1 MKQVRK
7 SLIVLHSISMMP
19 CLPCKWG
26 LRACILF
33 VLSGWHTMNHSMCCR
48 AEHHE
53 IAADTDSNISDV
65 CIRWGSICVFLEQS
79 TVKIIGD
86 VAMEI
91 AELRY
96 SIPPAVLITRQ
107 LLVRMILSRFE
118 CITRKGR

>member
-1 MKQVRK
+1 M
-7 SLIVLHSISMMP
+7 
-19 CLPCKWG
+19 
-26 LRACILF
+26 F
-33 VLSGWHTMNHSMCCR
+33 VLSKAQSKLF
-48 AEHHE
+48 E
-53 IAADTDSNISDV
+53 I
-65 CIRWGSICVFLEQS
+65 
-79 TVKIIGD
+79 